1 MENSSSLFPAW
12 SVTVSKAKNADFK
25 YRIANGLPLPDLPY
39 SLVIYQAPNGPV
51 DMTMHYSDGRSVPY
65 GTYQQSLGNNTGYA
79 DSTRRNFEADWR
91 ARLNNKVLESIKGQS
106 LPLIQLYVER
116 KETASALAKLVDE
129 SIFIA
134 RNVKRPSKIF
144 KHYGKATNTKQ
155 YRKVRNS
162 VKVLS
167 SRKNEVVGSAWL
179 QYRMFLTP
187 FYHDVMGSLSASAD
201 FEKKIHTSS
210 VSASAKFDE
219 NLSFLNDTYSLLIPT
234 NRKKGTLSVKGGAK
248 MKVTYSISDYSLSAV
263 TSIADPLAVGWD
275 LVPWSFI
282 VDRFVDLGS
291 YLELRNATVGTEFR
305 SGCLSYFFEWNA
317 KAETPWVQTYYPN
330 ALTWQLYPNGYKSE
344 YSGFENLTF
353 KEISTGRIIMTS
365 FPPVTLDYP
374 FRQGWKQITDE
385 IVLLRQLLGK
395 RLR

>member
-1 MENSSSLFPAW
+1 MENSSSSFPAW

-39 SLVIYQAPNGPV
+39 SLLIYQAPNALV
-51 DMTMHYSDGRSVPY
+51 SSTTYYSGGEVVPR
-65 GTYQQSLGNNTGYA
+65 GATLQSLGNNTGYA
-79 DSTRRNFEADWR
+79 DKDRRDFEARWR
-91 ARLNNKVLESIKGQS
+91 ARLNNKVLESIKRQS

-144 KHYGKATNTKQ
+144 KRYGKSTNTKQ

-167 SRKNEVVGSAWL
+167 SSKNEVVGSAWL

-187 FYHDVMGSLSASAD
+187 LYHDVMSSLSANAD
-201 FEKKIHTSS
+201 YEKKIHTSS
-210 VSASAKFDE
+210 VSASAKFNE
-219 NLSFLNDTYSLLIPT
+219 NLGFRNDTYSLGAPS
-234 NRKKGTLSVKGGAK
+234 NREKGTLSVTGGAK
-248 MKVTYSISDYSLSAV
+248 MKITYSISDYSLSAV
-263 TSIADPLAVGWD
+263 TSVADPLAVGWD

-291 YLELRNATVGTEFR
+291 YLELRNATIGTTFR
-305 SGCLSYFFEWNA
+305 SGCLSYFFEWNGR
-317 KAETPWVQTYYPN
+317 AETPWEIYYPN
-330 ALTWQLYPNGYKSE
+330 VLTWQLHPFGYKTV
-344 YSGFENLTF
+344 YSGYENLTF
-353 KEISTGRIIMTS
+353 KEISTGRIVMTS
-365 FPPVTLDYP
+365 YPPVTLEYP

>member
-1 MENSSSLFPAW
+1 
-12 SVTVSKAKNADFK
+12 
-25 YRIANGLPLPDLPY
+25 
-39 SLVIYQAPNGPV
+39 
-51 DMTMHYSDGRSVPY
+51 
-65 GTYQQSLGNNTGYA
+65 
-79 DSTRRNFEADWR
+79 
-91 ARLNNKVLESIKGQS
+91 
-106 LPLIQLYVER
+106 
-116 KETASALAKLVDE
+116 
-129 SIFIA
+129 
-134 RNVKRPSKIF
+134 
-144 KHYGKATNTKQ
+144 
-155 YRKVRNS
+155 
-162 VKVLS
+162 
-167 SRKNEVVGSAWL
+167 
-179 QYRMFLTP
+179 
-187 FYHDVMGSLSASAD
+187 
-201 FEKKIHTSS
+201 
-210 VSASAKFDE
+210 
-219 NLSFLNDTYSLLIPT
+219 
-234 NRKKGTLSVKGGAK
+234 

-291 YLELRNATVGTEFR
+291 YLELRNATVGTMFR

-330 ALTWQLYPNGYKSE
+330 VLTWKLHPNGYKSE
-344 YSGFENLTF
+344 FSGFENLTF

>member
-1 MENSSSLFPAW
+1 MENSSSQFPAW
-12 SVTVSKAKNADFK
+12 SVTVSKAKNPDYK

-39 SLVIYQAPNGPV
+39 SLLIYQAPNGLV
-51 DMTMHYSDGRSVPY
+51 SQTTHYSDGKVVSN
-65 GTYQQSLGNNTGYA
+65 GTYLSSLGNSTGIA
-79 DSTRRNFEADWR
+79 DKTRRNFEASWR

-144 KHYGKATNTKQ
+144 KRYGKSTNTRQ

-162 VKVLS
+162 VKILS
-167 SRKNEVVGSAWL
+167 SSKNEVVGSAWL

-187 FYHDVMGSLSASAD
+187 LYHDVMSSLSASAD
-201 FEKKIHTSS
+201 YEKKIHTSS
-210 VSASAKFDE
+210 VSAKAKFDE
-219 NLSFLNDTYSLLIPT
+219 NLDFQNDTYSLGALT
-234 NRKKGTLSVKGGAK
+234 SRKKGTLSVKGGAK
-248 MKVTYSISDYSLSAV
+248 MKITYSISDYSLSAV

-291 YLELRNATVGTEFR
+291 YLELRNATVGTQFR
-305 SGCLSYFFEWNA
+305 SGCLSYFFEWNG
-317 KAETPWVQTYYPN
+317 KAETPWETYYPN
-330 ALTWQLYPNGYKSE
+330 ILLWQLSNKGRKSV
-344 YSGFENLTF
+344 YSGYENLTF

-365 FPPVTLDYP
+365 YPPVTLDYP